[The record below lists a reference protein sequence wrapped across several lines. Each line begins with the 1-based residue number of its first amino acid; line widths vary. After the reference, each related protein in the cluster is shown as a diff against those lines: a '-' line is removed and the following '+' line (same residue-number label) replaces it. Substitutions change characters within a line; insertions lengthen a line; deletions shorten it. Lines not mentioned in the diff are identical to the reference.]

1 MCKEKER
8 VVAGI
13 AAKRRED
20 LDAAPYLCDG
30 IGTLV
35 KGFGF
40 RSWGDAEESMART
53 CGFISHYCVF

>member
-1 MCKEKER
+1 M
-8 VVAGI
+8 VAGI